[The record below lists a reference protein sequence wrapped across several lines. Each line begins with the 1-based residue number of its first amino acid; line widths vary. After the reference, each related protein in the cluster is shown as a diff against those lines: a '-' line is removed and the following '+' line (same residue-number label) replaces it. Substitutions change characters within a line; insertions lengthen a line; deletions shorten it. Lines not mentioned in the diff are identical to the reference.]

1 MVASHSGASAALA
14 IHISESLATSVI
26 STVETVTHSEMRF
39 TASRA
44 RSGILASM
52 IPTSSAIHSPAMSAA
67 IYSIEMWA
75 TEEEVVSTRIACID
89 SEMEISSVPIKRTI
103 EIASRAEISILPIQ
117 EDVT

>member
-39 TASRA
+39 KASRA

-75 TEEEVVSTRIACID
+75 TEEEVVSARISGVD
-89 SEMEISSVPIKRTI
+89 SEMEISGVPIERTI
-103 EIASRAEISILPIQ
+103 EIACCAEITVLPIQ
-117 EDVT
+117 